1 LLTSS
6 REGAPRPL
14 LDHSG
19 RFPNLRGVRWG
30 IRFALLFA
38 AFALLLPASAGAEF
52 FRLAEFGEF
61 GSGAG
66 QLDSPAGADVSDD
79 GDLFVADSGNDRVA
93 VFAGDGTFL
102 GTITGGLSGPRD
114 LALDDDGRVF
124 VADTADSRVA
134 VFTTRG
140 TPLFAFE
147 ELGEAKLSG
156 PTGVAV
162 GGSLVFVADT
172 GNTRIALFDDD
183 GEFVDSFPT
192 TTPPKDVIVGPGGD
206 LYVLVEKRVEVYT
219 AAGGLVRSFGDE
231 GVEKLESPT
240 ALAFGE
246 GQIFVADEAERS
258 VERFNPDGTHVGGFS
273 VDPDPTGLA
282 VACLGNVFVVEEEI
296 PFAAIERF
304 GEVGTPPPPCA
315 PPPAEPIQV
324 SLVPLASNRIRFAG
338 LVKNRRNGSAVLFVR
353 VPGPGRV
360 ILNGRGVRRLAR
372 RARRAMRVRLPIKP
386 KVRLRHFV
394 KRHGKGRI
402 RVEVTFR
409 PVGGESRTIEKVIV
423 LKRTRT

>member
-1 LLTSS
+1 MRLTSS
-6 REGAPRPL
+6 GEGAPRPL
-14 LDHSG
+14 LDRGG

-30 IRFALLFA
+30 IRFALFSIAFVLLF
-38 AFALLLPASAGAEF
+38 PASAGAEL

-61 GSGAG
+61 GAGPG
-66 QLDSPAGADVSDD
+66 QLDSPAGAQVSAD

-93 VFAGDGTFL
+93 VFAGGGAFL
-102 GTITGGLSGPRD
+102 RVLSGGLSGPRD
-114 LALDDDGRVF
+114 LALDGGGRVF
-124 VADTADSRVA
+124 VADTANDRVA
-134 VFTTRG
+134 VLSSGGAF
-140 TPLFAFE
+140 LFDFE
-147 ELGEAKLSG
+147 EGGEAALAG

-162 GGSLVFVADT
+162 AGPLVAVADT

-192 TTPPKDVIVGPGGD
+192 TTPPKDVIAGPGGD

-219 AAGGLVRSFGDE
+219 PGGDLLRSFGDE

-240 ALAFGE
+240 AVAFGD
-246 GQIFVADEAERS
+246 GQIFVAEAAERS
-258 VERFNPDGTHVGGFS
+258 VERFAPAGTHLGGFS

-282 VACLGNVFVVEEEI
+282 VACGGNVFVIEEEI
-296 PFAAIERF
+296 PVAAVERF
-304 GEVGTPPPPCA
+304 GEPGTPPPPCIA
-315 PPPAEPIQV
+315 PAAEPVQV
-324 SLVPLASNRIRFAG
+324 SLTPLPSNRIRFAG

-360 ILNGRGVRRLAR
+360 ILKGRGVRRLAR
-372 RARRAMRVRLPIKP
+372 GVPRAKRVRLPVKP
-386 KVRLRHFV
+386 KVRLRHFL

-409 PVGGESRTIEKVIV
+409 PVGGVPRSIEKVIV
-423 LKRTRT
+423 LRRS